1 LLSVNDSI
9 LGRICYVM
17 LCYAPMKH
25 GHTDTNTGHDTDTDT
40 STPIVI
46 CKKWHNSMS
55 VSDTYTCPTPG
66 HA

>member
-46 CKKWHNSMS
+46 CKK
-55 VSDTYTCPTPG
+55 
-66 HA
+66 